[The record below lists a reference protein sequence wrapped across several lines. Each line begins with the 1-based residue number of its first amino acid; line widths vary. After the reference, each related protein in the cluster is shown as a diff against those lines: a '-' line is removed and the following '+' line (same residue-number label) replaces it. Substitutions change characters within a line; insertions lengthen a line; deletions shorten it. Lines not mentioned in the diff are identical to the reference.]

1 MKNII
6 KNVVNKINN
15 LSLKLIYGSLIELS
29 YRTIFFIFISIS
41 LIFEIRKPL
50 ISITFSELVFI
61 NSLGDSP
68 FLF

>member
-1 MKNII
+1 MKHII